1 MDPLITPASQ
11 QYAISAALVE
21 KNLADF
27 SDADARQSPAGDS
40 NSILWLVGHL
50 ANTRCRLLE
59 MLGVDRAPRW
69 PEFFSRGA
77 NPADRDKHPAL
88 DEVLSEW
95 RDVSASLSKR
105 LEEIGD
111 AELSAKCPR
120 DFPIADKTMRGAITF
135 LAYHEGYHVGQM
147 AYLRKLFG
155 KGQLVG

>member
-1 MDPLITPASQ
+1 MDDLITPAAQ

-21 KNLADF
+21 KNLAGF
-27 SDADARQSPAGDS
+27 SDADARQTPGGDS

-69 PEFFSRGA
+69 PQFFSRGA
-77 NPADRDKHPAL
+77 NPADRGQHPPL
-88 DEVLSEW
+88 DEVAGEW
-95 RDVSASLSKR
+95 RSVSAELTRR

-135 LAYHEGYHVGQM
+135 LSYHEGYHVGQI
-147 AYLRKLFG
+147 AYLRKLLG

>member
-1 MDPLITPASQ
+1 MDPLITPAAQ
-11 QYAISAALVE
+11 QYNISTALVE

-27 SDADARQSPAGDS
+27 SDADARQAPAGDS

-59 MLGVDRAPRW
+59 LLGVDRAPRW
-69 PEFFSRGA
+69 PQFFSRGA
-77 NPADRDKHPAL
+77 NPAGRDQHPAL
-88 DEVLSEW
+88 DEVRNEW
-95 RDVSASLSKR
+95 RDVTASLSKR

-147 AYLRKLFG
+147 AYLRKLLG